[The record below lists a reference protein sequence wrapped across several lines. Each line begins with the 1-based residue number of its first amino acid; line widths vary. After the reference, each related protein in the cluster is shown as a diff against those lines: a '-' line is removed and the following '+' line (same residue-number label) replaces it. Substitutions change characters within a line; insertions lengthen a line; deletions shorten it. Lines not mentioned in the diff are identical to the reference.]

1 MVTKR
6 IIELIKGQSLQ
17 KIVVKEGVHLQIANT
32 IHQNIEKMKGKEER
46 DIQGV
51 EATVQDIPEMTGE
64 ILIEEETRLTHE
76 KEDQERRK

>member
-6 IIELIKGQSLQ
+6 IIELIKGQSLR

-32 IHQNIEKMKGKEER
+32 IHKNIEKMKGKEER
-46 DIQGV
+46 DIQGA
-51 EATVQDIPEMTGE
+51 EAKVQDIPEMTGE

-76 KEDQERRK
+76 KEDQEKMK